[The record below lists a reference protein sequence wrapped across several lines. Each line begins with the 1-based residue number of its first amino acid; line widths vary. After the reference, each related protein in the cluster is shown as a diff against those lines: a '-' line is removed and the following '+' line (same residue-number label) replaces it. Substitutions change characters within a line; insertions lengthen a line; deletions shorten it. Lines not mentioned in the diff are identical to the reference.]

1 MDHLRLVRFWKGK
14 ASYKLG
20 TLSLTAFLIVL
31 MLIGSFVNVAQV
43 PSSSSQFS
51 TYVSQAVASISSFQI
66 QKYAEILSSFGSR
79 VTGYPGNLEAAKY
92 IASVFKSDGLQVINQ
107 SFTTA
112 MPVDT
117 GSWIY
122 ADGKNLT
129 VYALWPNGPVP
140 GATPTYVSGPFVYV
154 GDGSPR

>member
-1 MDHLRLVRFWKGK
+1 M
-14 ASYKLG
+14 
-20 TLSLTAFLIVL
+20 
-31 MLIGSFVNVAQV
+31 
-43 PSSSSQFS
+43 
-51 TYVSQAVASISSFQI
+51 
-66 QKYAEILSSFGSR
+66 SSFGSR

-129 VYALWPNGPVP
+129 VYALWPNGPIP
-140 GATPTYVSGPFVYV
+140 GATPTYVSGPLVYV
-154 GDGSPR
+154 GDGSLDEMNGKQINGSIVLENFNLGSNWLYAADLGAKAVIFLAP